1 MSAIKLIGF
10 SGEQPRVVPR
20 FLPANGAQVAQ
31 DCRLDNGALTPVRQS
46 LGAATAG
53 AIGDKTILKF
63 NGSWL
68 TFAGNIKA
76 APGPVDS
83 TRLYYTGS
91 GAPKMRDDAGNIYD
105 LALAGPAGALTATLG
120 GVGAGNVYTR
130 LYVYTW
136 VTSFGEESEPCPA
149 SAAIDWQAGNTVTL
163 SGFASVPA
171 GRAITKQRIYRS
183 QTGTTGTYFYLI
195 AERAASNTNYSDTVA
210 VDGFQEALPSADWNP
225 PPAGLS
231 GLVALANG
239 MMAGFVGK
247 SVYFSEAYRPH
258 AWPEK
263 YIQNTESDIVALEA
277 IEDTIFVLTKANPY
291 VGRGSTPDAILLVKA
306 NADAPCINARGVA
319 NLRSAVCY
327 PTNDG
332 LAVAT
337 TDGAIS
343 IPSTPLFGRDDWRA
357 FDPSTIIGCH
367 HQGRYVAFY
376 DTVDTTGAPF
386 AGMFMVILGSQPA
399 MIRSS
404 AVASAAYHNDE
415 DGGLYFLEKGTT
427 SIKRYDDPTASRAQ
441 QYWKSKV
448 FVMPTPESMG
458 IIKISADRTL
468 SQDDVDAAAAALAAV
483 IAGNAAILAAGS
495 PFGEVNAAP
504 INEIVVNGDRLLFY
518 PVASNAII
526 VRVYAD
532 GVLKAEVNVTNREVR
547 IKGGFKS
554 DTWEIDVTTDLT
566 VNQIVLARTVDELRQ
581 VA

>member
-1 MSAIKLIGF
+1 MSAIKLVGF
-10 SGEQPRVVPR
+10 GGEQPRVVPR
-20 FLPANGAQVAQ
+20 FLPGNAAQVAQ
-31 DCRLDNGALTPVRQS
+31 DCRLDNGALTPVRLS

-68 TFAGNIKA
+68 TFATPIKA
-76 APGPVDS
+76 APGPVDT
-83 TRLYYTGS
+83 TRLYYTGD
-91 GAPKMRDDAGNIYD
+91 GAPKMRDDASNVYD
-105 LALAGPAGALTATLG
+105 LALAAPAGALTATLG

-149 SAAIDWQAGNTVTL
+149 SNAIDWQAGNTVDL
-163 SGFASVPA
+163 SGFASPPG
-171 GRAITKQRIYRS
+171 GRAIAKQRIYRS

-195 AERAASNTNYSDTVA
+195 AERVASNANFSDTVA
-210 VDGFQEALPSADWNP
+210 IDGFQEALPSADWNP
-225 PPAGLS
+225 PPSGLS
-231 GLVALANG
+231 GLVALSNG
-239 MMAGFVGK
+239 IMAGFVGR
-247 SVYFSEAYRPH
+247 SVYFSEAFRPH

-263 YIQNTESDIVALEA
+263 YIQNTDSDIVALEA

-306 NADAPCINARGVA
+306 VADAPCINARGVA

-337 TDGAIS
+337 PDGGIAL
-343 IPSTPLFGRDDWRA
+343 PSTPLFGRDDWRA
-357 FDPSTIIGCH
+357 FDPATIIGCH

-376 DTVDTTGAPF
+376 DTLDSSGAPF
-386 AGMFMVILGSQPA
+386 AGMFMVVLGSQPA

-404 AVASAAYHNDE
+404 AVASAAFHNDE
-415 DGGLYFLEKGTT
+415 DGGLYFLEKGTKA
-427 SIKRYDDPTASRAQ
+427 IKRFDDPTASRAQ

-448 FVMPTPESMG
+448 FVLPAPESMG
-458 IIKISADRTL
+458 IIKISADQDL
-468 SQDDVDAAAAALAAV
+468 SQEDVDAAAAALAAV
-483 IAGNAAILAAGS
+483 IADNTALLAAGS
-495 PFGEVNAAP
+495 PFGELNALP
-504 INEIVVNGDRLLFY
+504 INEVPVNGDLLQAF
-518 PVASNAII
+518 PVGSNAIM

-532 GVLKAEVNVTNREVR
+532 GVVKAEVNVTNREVR

-554 DTWEIDVTTDLT
+554 DTWEIDITTDLT
-566 VNQIVLARTVDELRQ
+566 VNQVVLARTVDELRQ

>member
-1 MSAIKLIGF
+1 MSAVKLVGF
-10 SGEQPRVVPR
+10 GGEQPRVVPR
-20 FLPANGAQVAQ
+20 FLPGNAAQVAQ

-46 LGAATAG
+46 LAVATAG

-68 TFAGNIKA
+68 TFATPIKA
-76 APGPVDS
+76 APGPVDT

-105 LALAGPAGALTATLG
+105 LALAAPSGALTATLG
-120 GVGAGNVYTR
+120 GTGSGSVYTR

-163 SGFASVPA
+163 SGFASAPA
-171 GRAITKQRIYRS
+171 GRAIAKQRIYRS

-195 AERAASNTNYSDTVA
+195 AERAASNGNFSDTVA

-225 PPAGLS
+225 PPSGLQ
-231 GLVALANG
+231 GLVALSNG
-239 MMAGFVGK
+239 IMAGFVGR

-263 YIQNTESDIVALEA
+263 YIQSTDSDIVALEA

-306 NADAPCINARGVA
+306 TADAPCVNARGVA
-319 NLRSAVCY
+319 NLRAAICY

-337 TDGAIS
+337 ADGAVTL
-343 IPSTPLFGRDDWRA
+343 PSTPLFGRDDWRA
-357 FDPSTIIGCH
+357 FDPASIIGCH

-376 DTVDTTGAPF
+376 NTVDKTGAPV
-386 AGMFMVILGSQPA
+386 AGMFMVTLGSQPA

-404 AVASAAYHNDE
+404 AVASAAFHDDE
-415 DGGLYFLEKGTT
+415 DGGLYFLEKGTV

-441 QYWKSKV
+441 QYWKSKL
-448 FVMPTPESMG
+448 FVLPAPESMG
-458 IIKISADRTL
+458 VIKISADRTL
-468 SQDDVDAAAAALAAV
+468 SQDDFDAAEAALAAAV
-483 IAGNAAILAAGS
+483 AANTTILASGS
-495 PFGEVNAAP
+495 PLGEVNATP
-504 INEIVVNGDRLLFY
+504 INEIAVNGDILGGY
-518 PVASNAII
+518 PPASNAIT

-532 GVLKAEVNVTNREVR
+532 GVLKASVNVTNSEVR

-554 DTWEIDVTTDLT
+554 DSWEIDVTTDLT
-566 VNQIVLARTVDELRQ
+566 VYQIVLARTVDELRQ